1 MVLSYFHPAVS
12 LRATAVVARR
22 RRQIRHKS
30 PLILRPTRVRL
41 GSGRAV
47 GFCLRAPFSPSIGS
61 KYKMLAVIRVALHWL
76 ELILALPIRLG
87 RLFLVGVVLNPR
99 LGPLRHI
106 ATAAVIFV
114 AFAVVLV
121 YLVAPL
127 RGLYGQLYMA
137 EKLRYDAER
146 WLATAVYDVKGN
158 FVGTFDPRL
167 DSRRDVNF
175 TAEPIEIGSYV
186 ANPDH
191 KSIPVRDV
199 PEHFW
204 QCLVYQEDRH
214 LGGLLNPAGID
225 LVGVLKI
232 PYSTVLRSIQRR
244 KPSFGVGGST
254 LPMQL
259 ARVIYNTPPHRGES
273 PVEKVGRKLREW
285 WLAPVIYH
293 ELTRGGDKSRL
304 KRWASNHIWL
314 AQRTGG
320 SPLHGVEV
328 TSRIVFGK
336 EAKDLTIAEQY
347 VLASAVNKPIILLTG
362 SKRLN
367 AVRLDRWRYIAEVRA
382 RKCAEAL
389 LKDGAT
395 QKKVLFDLVT
405 LAGGPPDPRV
415 KPRLQKALDKYV
427 PRLASRAQ
435 ANPVIRANVL
445 MPAARLGIREQ
456 MKNAYGYSWR
466 NYVRGVTTT
475 LDVAENLALGQKI
488 NARLAKLDKKLRD
501 RINPGYTLDPARARA
516 SPEEYG
522 VPDVVVVAAMPNG
535 EIVRY
540 YESGYRAPYFGSLS
554 ARRRSDGRYQPAKE
568 TRTIASTGKII
579 AAIAIA
585 NQGRDSIKSL
595 YIDNTAPAQGLDTC
609 RRKGKLRRS
618 RKAIVSFA
626 CSLSPPI
633 EWRLAKLGQRPVRRI
648 IQRLGFNMP
657 PAATAGEETPPTT
670 AAVRGLIS
678 GSPRKVHQMAGVVL
692 ASLIYKGNLKVRP
705 PSLVKEFEYTDPKH
719 AKAASKLA
727 PATIVPNDIIRPD
740 RRALLRSFLRAPLC
754 YETRGVRH
762 GTLKSLGRWCAARHK
777 DIRLHFAKTGTAVTL
792 DPDSTVDT
800 WVTGG
805 LQFRNGA
812 AYSYVVVVGTGSTAQ
827 PWARRLHAA
836 QVAAPLVDELLKDL
850 ARHAKANPMPWMLP
864 RRRLSRSTAAARHR
878 TAARRNRLAKDRP
891 AHSALFNNN

>member
-1 MVLSYFHPAVS
+1 MLS
-12 LRATAVVARR
+12 VVR
-22 RRQIRHKS
+22 
-30 PLILRPTRVRL
+30 
-41 GSGRAV
+41 
-47 GFCLRAPFSPSIGS
+47 F
-61 KYKMLAVIRVALHWL
+61 ALHWL

-87 RLFLVGVVLNPR
+87 RLFLVGIVLNPR
-99 LGPLRHI
+99 LGPLRHL
-106 ATAAVIFV
+106 ATAASLYLIF
-114 AFAVVLV
+114 ALALV
-121 YLVAPL
+121 YIVAPL
-127 RGLYGQLYMA
+127 RGLGGQVYAA

-167 DSRRDVNF
+167 DSRRDFNY
-175 TAEPIEIGSYV
+175 TAAPIEVGNYV

-199 PEHFW
+199 PEHYW

-214 LGGLLNPAGID
+214 LGGWLNPAGID
-225 LVGVLKI
+225 LLGVLKI
-232 PYSTVLRSIQRR
+232 PYSTVLRSIRR
-244 KPSFGVGGST
+244 GKPSFGVGGST

-259 ARVIYNTPPHRGES
+259 ARVIYNTPPRSGES
-273 PVEKVGRKLREW
+273 PLEKIGRKMREW

-304 KRWASNHIWL
+304 KRWAANHIWL

-336 EAKDLTIAEQY
+336 EAKDLSIAEQY

-382 RKCAEAL
+382 RRCAQAL
-389 LKDGAT
+389 IKDAKT
-395 QKKVLFDLVT
+395 QRQVLFELVS
-405 LAGGPPDPRV
+405 LANGPPDPRV
-415 KPRLQKALDKYV
+415 KPKLQKALDKYV
-427 PRLASRAQ
+427 PRLARPAQ

-456 MKNAYGYSWR
+456 MKNAYGYDWR

-475 LDVAENLALGQKI
+475 LDVADNLALRQKI
-488 NARLAKLDKKLRD
+488 NARLAKLDKTYQA
-501 RINPGYTLDPARARA
+501 RINPGYTLDPARARK
-516 SPEEYG
+516 SG
-522 VPDVVVVAAMPNG
+522 GTLGLPDVVVAAAMPNG

-540 YESGYRAPYFGSLS
+540 YEAGYRAPYFGSIS
-554 ARRRSDGRYQPAKE
+554 ARRRRDGRYVRTRE

-579 AAIAIA
+579 AAIALA
-585 NQGRDSIKSL
+585 NAGHDTASSL
-595 YIDNTAPAQGLDTC
+595 YIDSDAPASGLDTC
-609 RRKGKLRRS
+609 RRKGGLRRR

-648 IQRLGFNMP
+648 IDQLGFNMP
-657 PAATAGEETPPTT
+657 PAPTPQEATPPST

-692 ASLIYKGNLKVRP
+692 ASLLYQGNLKVRL
-705 PSLVKEFEYTDPKH
+705 PSLVKEFDYTDPGH
-719 AKAASKLA
+719 EKAARALA
-727 PATIVPNDIIRPD
+727 QSYIIPNEVIRPR
-740 RRALLRSFLRAPLC
+740 RRAMVRTFLSAPLC
-754 YETRGVRH
+754 YQYRGVRY
-762 GTLKSLGRWCAARHK
+762 GTLRSLGRWCAARNKH
-777 DIRLHFAKTGTAVTL
+777 IRLHFAKTGTAVTE

-805 LQFRNGA
+805 LQFSNGA
-812 AYSYVVVVGTGSTAQ
+812 AYSYVVVVGTGSTSQ
-827 PWARRLHAA
+827 PWARHLHAS

-864 RRRLSRSTAAARHR
+864 HRRRAARSVAAARAR
-878 TAARRNRLAKDRP
+878 LASAKPGRSGNVQRGQPARDRIRRN
-891 AHSALFNNN
+891 HLFNSN